1 MGTSLRFS
9 ILGPLAVEQDGAPIA
24 ISGRRQR
31 ALLLRLLLARGRSV
45 AASRLID
52 DLWGGEPP
60 PSATNTLQTYVSLLR
75 RAFGDKE
82 QAVLVRDAGGYR
94 LALEPGALDI
104 DRFEE
109 LVRRA
114 EKAPPTEAL
123 ALLDEALGLWHG
135 PALLDVADE
144 PYAQAESVR
153 LEELRLAA
161 VEGRFQRL
169 LDDGRHAEAVPGLEA
184 AVAEQ
189 PLREGLTAL
198 LAQALYRSGRQAD
211 ALRAI
216 SRTRTHLA
224 DELGLDPGPE
234 LMRLELAILEHH
246 PSLTGPTAPATAA
259 APAAAE
265 ASPSP
270 RPRCPGTCPT
280 ARGPPP
286 PCCRS
291 RGASRRGATTSW
303 DGSTSWRGCAPSGS
317 WPPAVPSAWPC
328 STESLASA
336 RRGWP

>member
-1 MGTSLRFS
+1 M
-9 ILGPLAVEQDGAPIA
+9 
-24 ISGRRQR
+24 
-31 ALLLRLLLARGRSV
+31 
-45 AASRLID
+45 
-52 DLWGGEPP
+52 
-60 PSATNTLQTYVSLLR
+60 
-75 RAFGDKE
+75 
-82 QAVLVRDAGGYR
+82 LVRDAGGYR

-109 LVRRA
+109 LVRQA

-161 VEGRFQRL
+161 VEDRFQRL

-246 PSLTGPTAPATAA
+246 PSLTGPTATATPTASGTST
-259 APAAAE
+259 PAAATT
-265 ASPSP
+265 SNPSP

-291 RGASRRGATTSW
+291 RRASRRDATTSS

-317 WPPAVPSAWPC
+317 WPPAAPSAWPC
-328 STESLASA
+328 STVSPASA
-336 RRGWP
+336 RPAWP

>member
-1 MGTSLRFS
+1 M
-9 ILGPLAVEQDGAPIA
+9 
-24 ISGRRQR
+24 
-31 ALLLRLLLARGRSV
+31 
-45 AASRLID
+45 
-52 DLWGGEPP
+52 
-60 PSATNTLQTYVSLLR
+60 
-75 RAFGDKE
+75 
-82 QAVLVRDAGGYR
+82 
-94 LALEPGALDI
+94 EPGALDI

-109 LVRRA
+109 LVRHS

-123 ALLDEALGLWHG
+123 ALLDGALGLWHG

-161 VEGRFQRL
+161 VEDRFQRL
-169 LDDGRHAEAVPGLEA
+169 LDDGRHGEAVPGLEA

-246 PSLTGPTAPATAA
+246 PSLTGPTATATPTASGTSTPAATKDEQPLPGPPAARAPARRHSAHPRHA
-259 APAAAE
+259 AP
-265 ASPSP
+265 P
-270 RPRCPGTCPT
+270 RP
-280 ARGPPP
+280 
-286 PCCRS
+286 
-291 RGASRRGATTSW
+291 ASRRDVTTSS
-303 DGSTSWRGCAPSGS
+303 DGSTSWRGCGRSGS
-317 WPPAVPSAWPC
+317 WLPAAPSAWPC
-328 STESLASA
+328 STVSPASA
-336 RRGWP
+336 RPAWP

>member
-1 MGTSLRFS
+1 M
-9 ILGPLAVEQDGAPIA
+9 
-24 ISGRRQR
+24 
-31 ALLLRLLLARGRSV
+31 
-45 AASRLID
+45 
-52 DLWGGEPP
+52 
-60 PSATNTLQTYVSLLR
+60 
-75 RAFGDKE
+75 
-82 QAVLVRDAGGYR
+82 LVRDAGGYR

-169 LDDGRHAEAVPGLEA
+169 LDDGRHTEAVPGLEA

-216 SRTRTHLA
+216 SRTRAHLA

-246 PSLTGPTAPATAA
+246 PSLTGPTAPATHDAGPPRRGRA
-259 APAAAE
+259 RTSKPF
-265 ASPSP
+265 P
-270 RPRCPGTCPT
+270 RPRGPGTCPT

-291 RGASRRGATTSW
+291 RRASRRGATTSW
-303 DGSTSWRGCAPSGS
+303 DGSTSWRGCARSGS

-328 STESLASA
+328 STVSPASA
-336 RRGWP
+336 RPGWP